1 MEIDWCPHVT
11 SKSAVR
17 YGNYTVGGDGCVA
30 WRESDRSQSEDVS
43 LYSHSHTHSYAH
55 RELSLL
61 GEESNKEVPL
71 FTICSWHSY
80 KLFGHL
86 WTYTAFLSC
95 RTEVS
100 LTSLRTFCKLTGTL
114 TLLSK
119 TLPPALS
126 CIQQPTLHLYS
137 LTYHS
142 PPIPQDGSVCWGV
155 SQISDGCMGGL
166 WLRIPVWEWQA
177 RYITLS

>member
-1 MEIDWCPHVT
+1 MLLRSRQWGMAT
-11 SKSAVR
+11 
-17 YGNYTVGGDGCVA
+17 TQWVGIAWNCVA
-30 WRESDRSQSEDVS
+30 WRESDRSQSEEVS

-61 GEESNKEVPL
+61 GDESNKEVTL

-119 TLPPALS
+119 
-126 CIQQPTLHLYS
+126 YS
-137 LTYHS
+137 LLPCLASSNQPY
-142 PPIPQDGSVCWGV
+142 
-155 SQISDGCMGGL
+155 IS
-166 WLRIPVWEWQA
+166 
-177 RYITLS
+177 TLSPTTLLPFLRMGVCVGEYPRFLMDAWEDYDFEYQSENDKPGI